1 MPHSIKPLQRIL
13 VIRRDNI
20 GDLICTLPL
29 INNLRENYPE
39 AQIDLLVNS
48 YNQQTIEQQP
58 EIDSVYA
65 YTKAKHRLKG
75 QSKLRVY
82 WQRLLLLLRLRHT
95 RYDISI
101 LAGSRFSNHALKL
114 AKVINAKHIMA
125 VVPASPIINCI
136 DLSIL
141 ESFDT
146 SLHEVEHCLAL
157 LPLLGIKANPTIAAN
172 LYANPTCIKS
182 WQAYL
187 AEQRLYQKSRLTIGI
202 HISARKPS
210 QRWSITY
217 FIDLIQRLHQSYAC
231 QFILFWAQGDEN
243 NPQHPGD
250 NQKAQAILTAV
261 SDLPVFPFE
270 TKQLRDL
277 IAGID
282 CCDQFICSDGGA
294 MHIAAG
300 LGKPLL
306 CFFGDSNAQ
315 QWYPWQVTHQLLQPD
330 SKQVKDISPKMAHA
344 AFTQLQDSL

>member
-29 INNLRENYPE
+29 INNLRENYPQ

-48 YNQQTIEQQP
+48 YNQQTVEQQP
-58 EIDSVYA
+58 EIDTVYA
-65 YTKAKHRLKG
+65 YTKAKHRSKE
-75 QSKLRVY
+75 QSKLQVY
-82 WQRLLLLLRLRHT
+82 WHRLLLLLRLRRKH
-95 RYDISI
+95 YDISI

-114 AKVINAKHIMA
+114 AKVINAKQIMS
-125 VVPASPIINCI
+125 VVPASSTLDRI
-136 DLSIL
+136 DLSIP
-141 ESFDT
+141 ESLDA
-146 SLHEVEHCLAL
+146 SLHEAEHCLAL
-157 LPLLGIKANPTIAAN
+157 LPLLGIKADSNIAAS
-172 LYANPTCIKS
+172 LYANPTCIKLG
-182 WQAYL
+182 QTHL
-187 AEQRLYQKSRLTIGI
+187 AQQRLYQKSRLTIGI

-210 QRWSITY
+210 QRWSETD
-217 FIDLIQRLHQSYAC
+217 FIDLIKRLYQSYTC

-250 NQKAQAILTAV
+250 DQKAQGILTAV
-261 SDLPVFPFE
+261 SDLPVFPFK

-315 QWYPWQVTHQLLQPD
+315 QWYPWQVEHQLLQPE
-330 SKQVKDISPKMAHA
+330 SKQVDDISPEMAFK
-344 AFTQLQDSL
+344 AFVELNIE